1 VPLAF
6 IETSYQNSLLRSPN
20 ETPLVG
26 LVGWSR
32 GEVIANWVARDL
44 NPKNISVNFLGLFDP
59 VDMSDL
65 IPNIYA
71 VSSNVELVRSIGPNE
86 SGMNWD
92 YRDWPRVTPLLTAYE
107 PTDLQ
112 SLYPDVR
119 MEASEAL

>member
-1 VPLAF
+1 
-6 IETSYQNSLLRSPN
+6 
-20 ETPLVG
+20 
-26 LVGWSR
+26 
-32 GEVIANWVARDL
+32 
-44 NPKNISVNFLGLFDP
+44 
-59 VDMSDL
+59 MSDL

-112 SLYPDVR
+112 RLYPD
-119 MEASEAL
+119 ASHGSIGGAPGYSWTEPSTYQYITDREKSILSDRWIREGLNSKGFVLKVLTDVEYGFPGTQP